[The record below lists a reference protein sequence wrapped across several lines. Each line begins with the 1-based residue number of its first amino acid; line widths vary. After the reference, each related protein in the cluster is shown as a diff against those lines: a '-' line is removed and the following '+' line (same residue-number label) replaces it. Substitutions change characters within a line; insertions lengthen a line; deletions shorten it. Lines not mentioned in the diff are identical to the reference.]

1 MGEMKNMAYWKA
13 RMDASP
19 LRQEQKVDSGEG
31 VFSPPDDSGDW
42 KRVSGTR
49 IWEKK
54 KTEGLHS
61 KIAARPVESAKVV
74 KQQKATGVPSG
85 FDKAFASARK
95 AGKKEFTYKG
105 KSYHTKLKKS

>member
-54 KTEGLHS
+54 KTEGLHD
-61 KIAARPVESAKVV
+61 KITARPADKMGRRVTA
-74 KQQKATGVPSG
+74 QKTTKKNSE

-95 AGKKEFTYKG
+95 AGQKEFTYKG
-105 KSYHTKLKKS
+105 KKYHTKLKT